1 MTTPGDPTGTV
12 SDPTGAVSDPT
23 GAVSDPTGAVS
34 DPTGAVSDPTGA
46 VSDPTGTVATAAGT
60 VATAAG
66 TVATAAGTVA
76 TAADALRLGD
86 VIEVE
91 VGPVAHGGHCVARFQ
106 GRVVFVRLA
115 LPGELVRVR
124 LTEVRKGSFGRGEVV
139 EVLRGD
145 PERVAAPCVHY
156 GPGGCGGCDFQ
167 HASGARQRE
176 LKASVIAEQ
185 LERLA
190 GLELPVVVEELPGG
204 GFGWRTRVR
213 WVLDQQGR
221 IGPRA
226 VRSHR
231 VVGVNPAAPCLIA
244 VPDLNALAAT
254 VEAPVGVR
262 RPSSAGTTPPRRQA
276 RSLRGRSGQP
286 ELPEVVLTAAG
297 DGSRLAVW
305 PDQPRSDQPR
315 PDQPRP
321 DQPQPGNRELLTVT
335 EHAAG
340 EEFSVAADGFWQVHP
355 AAADALAAA
364 VRDAVGGAQLIGGSA
379 WDLYGGVGLFSAVLA
394 DAVGPAGTVLSVEG
408 DRTASALAAENLA
421 GRPQVS
427 VLLGAVEKVI
437 EQLPAAVDAVVFDPP
452 RAGAGPAL
460 CAQIAARAPAVI
472 VYVACDPAALGR
484 DTAALS
490 AAGYRLD
497 SLRAFDCFP
506 QTHHVEC
513 VARFRPV

>member
-12 SDPTGAVSDPT
+12 SDPTGTVSDPT
-23 GAVSDPTGAVS
+23 
-34 DPTGAVSDPTGA
+34 
-46 VSDPTGTVATAAGT
+46 
-60 VATAAG
+60 
-66 TVATAAGTVA
+66 GTVA

-86 VIEVE
+86 VIKVE

-124 LTEVRKGSFGRGEVV
+124 LTEVRKGSFCRGEVV

-213 WVLDQQGR
+213 WALDQQGR

-305 PDQPRSDQPR
+305 PDQPRPAQPR
-315 PDQPRP
+315 PAQPRP
-321 DQPQPGNRELLTVT
+321 DQPQPEQPQPEQPQTGNRELLTVT

-340 EEFSVAADGFWQVHP
+340 KDFSVAADGFWQVHP

-394 DAVGPAGTVLSVEG
+394 DAVGPTGTVLSVEG

-437 EQLPAAVDAVVFDPP
+437 EELPAAVDAVVLDPP